1 MAKADHIKKLIAS
14 FGRNQ
19 EFRAAALRI
28 IDDAANQGKR
38 PFAELLTC
46 GRERKLDVRR
56 MLRGP
61 RFGRNLI
68 SKQLKVSGHAACPK
82 LSKAFLCRGSFRR
95 MSGYGMTPCGAKR
108 TKP

>member
-38 PFAELLTC
+38 PFAELA
-46 GRERKLDVRR
+46 RKFSTPTSVLITR
-56 MLRGP
+56 P
-61 RFGRNLI
+61 YRNLD
-68 SKQLKVSGHAACPK
+68 
-82 LSKAFLCRGSFRR
+82 
-95 MSGYGMTPCGAKR
+95 
-108 TKP
+108 

>member
-38 PFAELLTC
+38 PFAELLQ
-46 GRERKLDVRR
+46 EDSRR
-56 MLRGP
+56 QRP
-61 RFGRNLI
+61 
-68 SKQLKVSGHAACPK
+68 S
-82 LSKAFLCRGSFRR
+82 
-95 MSGYGMTPCGAKR
+95 
-108 TKP
+108 

>member
-38 PFAELLTC
+38 PFAESLRKILDANVRPDYQAVPQPGLTT
-46 GRERKLDVRR
+46 
-56 MLRGP
+56 LRAFQRAWFCDRGDQLASI
-61 RFGRNLI
+61 FGRGC
-68 SKQLKVSGHAACPK
+68 VAAI
-82 LSKAFLCRGSFRR
+82 R
-95 MSGYGMTPCGAKR
+95 
-108 TKP
+108 